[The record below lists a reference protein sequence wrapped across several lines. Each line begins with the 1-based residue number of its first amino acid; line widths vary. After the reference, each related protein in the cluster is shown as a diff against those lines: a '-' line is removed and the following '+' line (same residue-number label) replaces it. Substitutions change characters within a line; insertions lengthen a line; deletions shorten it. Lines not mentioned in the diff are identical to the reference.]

1 MRLEYE
7 HFGKGVAGSGF
18 SAKTVSWMASLRYSF

>member
-7 HFGKGVAGSGF
+7 HFGKGVSGNGF
-18 SAKTVSWMASLRYSF
+18 SVKTDNWMASLRYSF